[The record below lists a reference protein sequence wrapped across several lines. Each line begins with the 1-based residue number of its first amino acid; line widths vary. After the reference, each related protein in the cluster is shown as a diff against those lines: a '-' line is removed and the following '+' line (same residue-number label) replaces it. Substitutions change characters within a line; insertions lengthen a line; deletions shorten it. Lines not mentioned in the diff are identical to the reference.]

1 MKAKKLL
8 MSTLALTMGL
18 GMGLGTVSQVTNQ
31 PLMTPA
37 HAVSENQRAK
47 PNINFS
53 TAIKSVSINTHKIYK
68 GELYPT
74 ITVYISDELCKSIE
88 SGEVDN
94 YGIKILMRG
103 KHHGR
108 AYEDSGDYD
117 KNKKALVTDA
127 PFLGEFDF
135 DEYKADDFYLSNIV
149 YGLNQEFK
157 LPASAKNVYFTA
169 VNSPKPTSKPDSKPK
184 PKPAPKPSEKP
195 APKPAPKPT
204 PKPNEKPNE
213 KPAPKPE
220 EKPVE
225 KEEISQQVEQ
235 VSPEKAPI
243 VDVTEI
249 MEKNKMT
256 EKEINKLDENT
267 TVTIKKE
274 ESQDKWEGKGELRVA
289 SHAEVENFVK
299 VQVDG
304 KDVAPSHYIVRKGS
318 TIIEFKEAFLKTLSS
333 GDHKVSIVSTTG
345 IASTEVKLSK
355 TDKQKSN
362 TTLYATTGALV
373 SVALVSAFVII
384 KKKSK

>member
-8 MSTLALTMGL
+8 MSTLALTIGL
-18 GMGLGTVSQVTNQ
+18 GMGLGTVRQVTNQ

-74 ITVYISDELCKSIE
+74 ITLHISDELCNAID
-88 SGEVDN
+88 SGEINN
-94 YGIKILMRG
+94 YKIQIHMQG
-103 KHHGR
+103 KHKGKG
-108 AYEDSGDYD
+108 YVDSGDYN
-117 KNKKALVTDA
+117 KNTKTLTTDA
-127 PFLGEFDF
+127 PFLGKFNF
-135 DEYKADDFYLSNIV
+135 DEYKADDFYLDSIN
-149 YGLNQEFK
+149 YNDTYEFK
-157 LPASAKNVYFTA
+157 LPSSAKNVYFTA
-169 VNSPKPTSKPDSKPK
+169 VNSSRPKPTPKPTPDSKPK
-184 PKPAPKPSEKP
+184 PKPEE
-195 APKPAPKPT
+195 KPAPKPT
-204 PKPNEKPNE
+204 PKPTPKPVEKP
-213 KPAPKPE
+213 KPKPE

-225 KEEISQQVEQ
+225 KPVEKEENSQQVEQ
-235 VSPEKAPI
+235 TSPEQAPI

-256 EKEINKLDENT
+256 DKEIKKLDENKS
-267 TVTIKKE
+267 VTIKKE

-304 KDVAPSHYIVRKGS
+304 KDVAPSNYIVREGS
-318 TIIEFKEAFLKTLSS
+318 TIIEFKEVFLKTLSS

-362 TTLYATTGALV
+362 TALYATTGALV